1 MYFHHWK
8 SQKIRTC
15 RATSVILYALHC
27 GIIVKNQSR
36 NKLTWAFPLY
46 CQLRILVW
54 HSLRLC
60 DKEEDCRRLHLSD
73 DDLPFG
79 FHNYFDLSEI
89 KIFTRIL
96 LVQEFNSDKL
106 MNELPQTCLKN
117 IGKNVI
123 RCLLIPFTEKT

>member
-1 MYFHHWK
+1 MMTFH
-8 SQKIRTC
+8 
-15 RATSVILYALHC
+15 
-27 GIIVKNQSR
+27 
-36 NKLTWAFPLY
+36 
-46 CQLRILVW
+46 
-54 HSLRLC
+54 
-60 DKEEDCRRLHLSD
+60 
-73 DDLPFG
+73 FG